1 VTPVPMDSRLQ
12 ITLFQHCFS
21 CWVGWDAG
29 VGSTADARIYMVCAS
44 WPFGEWKVMGFIR
57 DHGDAPFT
65 SCLHIASTFMIDLL
79 AYLSWLLANV
89 VIPIFAPVALLPL
102 LSFSLAYRDVTTAAL
117 KAAVRHGQ
125 LFWTV
130 IAMCSGACYELGSA
144 MDKVNSARSH
154 ALIWIALV
162 WHTGFIVAS
171 SVLVVFGSAD
181 AQLLRNTRVAEPRER
196 AMTRLSLSFVTV
208 IAITFAAS
216 HYLINQYLS

>member
-1 VTPVPMDSRLQ
+1 
-12 ITLFQHCFS
+12 
-21 CWVGWDAG
+21 
-29 VGSTADARIYMVCAS
+29 MVCAS
-44 WPFGEWKVMGFIR
+44 WPFGEWKVVGFIR

-65 SCLHIASTFMIDLL
+65 SCLHIASIFMIDLL

-102 LSFSLAYRDVTTAAL
+102 LSFSLAYRDVAAVAL
-117 KAAVRHGQ
+117 KAAVKHGQ

-130 IAMCSGACYELGSA
+130 IAMCSAACYELGSA
-144 MDKVNSARSH
+144 LTRANSPSSR

-162 WHTGFIVAS
+162 WHIGFIVVS

-181 AQLLRNTRVAEPRER
+181 AQLHGGTSAAAAHRREGG
-196 AMTRLSLSFVTV
+196 MTRASQAIATV